1 MHCGLELFWIINS
14 DKNKIIIE
22 IYIHRRIGESM
33 KVVVISGSPR
43 KNGNTQILMKYV
55 YEYAKSKN
63 AETKLI
69 NLSDGQIECYRG
81 YEDEYNEAT
90 KNAANDITEA
100 DVWLIGTPIYNSFFS
115 SALKNLFEYINY
127 KKTEGKV
134 AGMTILAA
142 GQIGFTDVQTLLTQ
156 LLSYFRVI
164 TNPKAVFLTT
174 EDIADNAI
182 SNEDAKNRLKV
193 MVDETLELASKLQK

>member
-1 MHCGLELFWIINS
+1 
-14 DKNKIIIE
+14 
-22 IYIHRRIGESM
+22 M

-63 AETKLI
+63 ADTKLI
-69 NLSDGQIECYRG
+69 NLSEGQIECYRG

-134 AGMTILAA
+134 AGMTILAS

-164 TNPKAVFLTT
+164 TNPKAVFITT
-174 EDIADNAI
+174 DDIADNAI
-182 SNEDAKNRLKV
+182 SNEDAKNRLKA

>member
-1 MHCGLELFWIINS
+1 MAE
-14 DKNKIIIE
+14 D
-22 IYIHRRIGESM
+22 M

-43 KNGNTQILMKYV
+43 REANTQILMKYV
-55 YEYAKSKN
+55 YEYTKSKN
-63 AETKLI
+63 QDTKLI

-81 YEDEYNEAT
+81 PDEQYNEAT
-90 KNAANDITEA
+90 ITAAKDIMEA

-134 AGMTILAA
+134 AGITILAA
-142 GQIGFTDVQTLLTQ
+142 GNIGFIDVQTLVTQ

-164 TNPKAVFLTT
+164 TNPNAVFLTT
-174 EDIADNAI
+174 ESVSDNSI
-182 SNEDAKNRLKV
+182 SDLDAQNRLKE
-193 MVDETLELASKLQK
+193 MVDGTLEIASKLQKG

>member
-1 MHCGLELFWIINS
+1 
-14 DKNKIIIE
+14 
-22 IYIHRRIGESM
+22 M

-164 TNPKAVFLTT
+164 TNPKAVFITT
-174 EDIADNAI
+174 DDIADNAI
-182 SNEDAKNRLKV
+182 SNEDAQKRLKA